1 MPSCWGPSDEEL
13 LNAQAHQFSAN
24 LDTPPTADQSGGDNC
39 DSDESEGEEDEG
51 IDDHFGHLFDLAEAA
66 HFVDV
71 YHTDED
77 IAPLLDDITLHES
90 STPNSSPRKRNH
102 L

>member
-1 MPSCWGPSDEEL
+1 M
-13 LNAQAHQFSAN
+13 
-24 LDTPPTADQSGGDNC
+24 ADQSGGDNC
-39 DSDESEGEEDEG
+39 DSDESEGEDGEG

-66 HFVDV
+66 HVVDV

-77 IAPLLDDITLHES
+77 ISPLLDDITLHES
-90 STPNSSPRKRNH
+90 STPNSSPQKRNH